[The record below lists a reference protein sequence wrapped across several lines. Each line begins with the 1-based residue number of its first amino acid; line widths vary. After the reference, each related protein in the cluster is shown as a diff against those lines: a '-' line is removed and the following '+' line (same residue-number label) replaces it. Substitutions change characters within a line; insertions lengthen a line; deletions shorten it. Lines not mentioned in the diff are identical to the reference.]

1 MSASAFE
8 RPTLIHHLLEE
19 KEWDVIVIGGG
30 ATGLGTA
37 VDSASRGFRTLLLEQ
52 SDFAKATS
60 SRSTK
65 LIHGGVRYLAQGNIR
80 LVYEALRERGLLLKN
95 APHLVRRIS
104 FIIPCYNR
112 SDLLKYY
119 LGLKFYDWLSVGF
132 SLGSTEVLPPQDVIK
147 AIPTIQQHGLVGGV
161 KYYDAQFD
169 DARLAINL
177 AQTCADLGGVP
188 LNYFRVTGLLKRDE
202 GKITGVSATDE
213 EAGISYDLRAKVV
226 INATGI
232 FADEILHMD
241 NPQAGKMI
249 RPSQGIHMVVDREF
263 LGGESAYALM
273 VPRTSDKRVLFVIP
287 WYEHF
292 LVGTTDTPLDAAL
305 LEPQALDEEIDFL
318 MKNVQSYVSRPLTN
332 ENIQTIFA
340 GMRPLA
346 APNSRNSKTRELSRS
361 HKVSVTAS
369 GLVTIAGGKWTTYRK
384 MAEDTMNVAIRQ
396 GQLKKVPCRTESL
409 HIHGHQEA
417 VSNDHLDYYGADKA
431 GVEQLIRED
440 KTLGEKLHEQLPFAK
455 AEVVWAVQ
463 NEMARTIED
472 VIARR
477 TRALF
482 INARASRAMAPR
494 VADLMAAT
502 LHLDRDWADQ
512 QVVAFD
518 KLLESY
524 LPSTRGVKQ

>member
-1 MSASAFE
+1 MPASTFE
-8 RPTLIHHLLEE
+8 RSILVHRLLQE

-37 VDSASRGFRTLLLEQ
+37 VDSASRGFKTLLLEQ

-132 SLGSTEVLPPQDVIK
+132 SLGPTEVLPPQDVIK
-147 AIPTIQQHGLVGGV
+147 AIPTIQKQGLVGGV
-161 KYYDAQFD
+161 RYFDAQFD

-177 AQTCADLGGVP
+177 ARTCADLGGVP
-188 LNYFRVTGLLKRDE
+188 LNYFRVTGLLKNEE
-202 GKITGVSATDE
+202 GKINGVSATDE
-213 EAGISYDLRAKVV
+213 ETGISYSLHSKVV

-241 NPQAGKMI
+241 NPRAGKMI
-249 RPSQGIHMVVDREF
+249 RPSQGVHIVVDREF

-292 LVGTTDTPLDAAL
+292 LVGTTDTPLDTAL
-305 LEPQALDEEIDFL
+305 LEPKALDEEIDFL
-318 MKNVQSYVSRPLTN
+318 LKNAQTYVSRSLKN
-332 ENIQTIFA
+332 ENIQTVYA

-346 APNSRNSKTRELSRS
+346 APNSKNNKTRELSRS
-361 HKVSVTAS
+361 HKVSVTTS

-384 MAEDTMNVAIRQ
+384 MAEDTMNVAIRR
-396 GQLKKVPCRTESL
+396 GHLKNVPCRTESL
-409 HIHGHQEA
+409 HIHGHQQLAEK
-417 VSNDHLDYYGADKA
+417 DGMDYYGADRA
-431 GVEQLIRED
+431 GVEQLIKENNS
-440 KTLGEKLHEQLPFAK
+440 LGEKLDEQLPFVK

-463 NEMARTIED
+463 NEMARTVED

-482 INARASRAMAPR
+482 INARASRAMAPL
-494 VADLMAAT
+494 VADLMAET
-502 LHLDRDWADQ
+502 LHLDRNWVNRQ
-512 QVVAFD
+512 LVTFD

-524 LPSTRGVKQ
+524 LPSRH